1 MASPLHPSGSITLSG
16 VSFAWPDGTTVFD
29 DLSMNVP
36 PGISS
41 LVGANGAGKTTLLQL
56 ILGALSPTT
65 GSISVSGECALVPQ
79 HPQAHS
85 DDTVADVLGIAT
97 IRNALRRIE
106 SGSVQPDDYDTVGDD
121 WDVEERALAQLSALG
136 LVADLD
142 RTVGT
147 LSGGESTMLAI
158 AARLLRRPDVLLLD
172 EPTNNLDTDSRTAL
186 FEALDA
192 FSGTVLLVSH
202 DLELL
207 DRVDTTIELYRGR
220 VRLFGGPYTLY
231 REVLDTEQAAA
242 EAAVANAAGDLR
254 AQKRDLADAQIAL
267 DRRARTAAKAE
278 RDKRVPK
285 IVAHGRR
292 NAAQVSAGK
301 YRTSHRED
309 VAAAAGRLESAR
321 ADVRADR
328 TARISMP
335 EPDLAAHAQVIADD
349 RLRLDGPER
358 VALVG
363 ANGSGKTTLIADLIA
378 GDRILVPYALVPQRI
393 TFADPSR
400 TIAQDLS
407 ATHPDAT
414 AQQVRAHLARFL
426 FRGNAGDRALA
437 ELSGGERL
445 RVALASALLTDQT
458 PKLLILDEPTNN
470 LDIDTTEE
478 LVSALRDWTGAL
490 LLVSHD
496 PGFRDRVG
504 TDRTVRIG

>member
-172 EPTNNLDTDSRTAL
+172 EP
-186 FEALDA
+186 
-192 FSGTVLLVSH
+192 
-202 DLELL
+202 
-207 DRVDTTIELYRGR
+207 
-220 VRLFGGPYTLY
+220 
-231 REVLDTEQAAA
+231 
-242 EAAVANAAGDLR
+242 
-254 AQKRDLADAQIAL
+254 
-267 DRRARTAAKAE
+267 
-278 RDKRVPK
+278 
-285 IVAHGRR
+285 
-292 NAAQVSAGK
+292 
-301 YRTSHRED
+301 
-309 VAAAAGRLESAR
+309 
-321 ADVRADR
+321 
-328 TARISMP
+328 
-335 EPDLAAHAQVIADD
+335 
-349 RLRLDGPER
+349 
-358 VALVG
+358 
-363 ANGSGKTTLIADLIA
+363 
-378 GDRILVPYALVPQRI
+378 
-393 TFADPSR
+393 
-400 TIAQDLS
+400 
-407 ATHPDAT
+407 
-414 AQQVRAHLARFL
+414 
-426 FRGNAGDRALA
+426 
-437 ELSGGERL
+437 
-445 RVALASALLTDQT
+445 
-458 PKLLILDEPTNN
+458 
-470 LDIDTTEE
+470 
-478 LVSALRDWTGAL
+478 
-490 LLVSHD
+490 
-496 PGFRDRVG
+496 
-504 TDRTVRIG
+504 